1 MLNRNKIFRTV
12 RDTNNSLNV
21 STGRKMDN
29 FYTELLTYKDMVQTK
44 YDKIKGI
51 LNNLKYHHN
60 KIQNL
65 NKNYSNAIYGGGKTD
80 LSKLMKDIDI
90 AIENIDIL
98 IGTDGII
105 NDSKFDNLIKKKTN
119 EIRSS
124 LDLKEWKDDC
134 KLKREDVTEKHK
146 VFFDTASKEL
156 SEIKKEFDENR
167 TYINNLVETIKKI
180 EDSVNQYILDRKL
193 SKDFRQAIKQGIRDL
208 SKLIDDDSKSDFEK
222 FNTYRNNITNGLAYA
237 KEEEALALKL
247 EKDPNAS
254 DDLRILQQFKSNKN
268 NIQFI
273 FNNAT
278 TGYLKIG
285 TGTKRI
291 EFDYTYN
298 PDTKYQ
304 TLNFQNKNDFLKNI
318 YVNVKQNVETF
329 SPSKDYFLDF
339 DTLQII
345 YQQKELNFLV
355 SDIYNKLQDYNK
367 KKEKE
372 KEKEFTKILQY
383 LIDNKIFS
391 TKLILEI
398 EKIIA
403 TATATATATAAA
415 AATATATAPPVA
427 ATATA
432 TAPPVVANP
441 AAPAAAKLVFNNI
454 NDLKK
459 KEHLEELKQN
469 SSFIS
474 QLETELKNLEKSTEG
489 GKQEEKAKEK
499 AEKAEKE
506 KAEKEKAEKEKA
518 EKAEKAEKEKAE
530 KAEKAKEEKLK
541 SSVNKT
547 LEIFKKIR
555 KQIEED
561 YNKEHNLSNQSQKS
575 NEEGNITNTI
585 KSAQTML
592 GFNEEEDESKFT
604 NSIIS
609 SILDNYEK
617 ERLSVNTIEDKIK
630 LDTKFVDILDNL
642 ELNLSDIFK
651 VNFEDK
657 LAFIFFI
664 LILHIVVYSIV
675 ESLIMNDYLTG
686 IVYIMA
692 VYVGVYVAIMFILI
706 LILNKYVNYRMKS
719 VLNYLNTDFNMQL
732 ITMHLFIVFMFYII
746 VLILSQ
752 HIDIFK
758 AEDED
763 DKLQILYRIE
773 VISSIIFI
781 FSGVFVMIL

>member
-1 MLNRNKIFRTV
+1 MLNRNKIFKTV

-51 LNNLKYHHN
+51 LSNLKYHHN

-90 AIENIDIL
+90 VIENIDIL

-105 NDSKFDNLIKKKTN
+105 NASKFDKLIKKKTD
-119 EIRSS
+119 EIKSS
-124 LDLKEWKDDC
+124 LNLREWKDDC
-134 KLKREDVTEKHK
+134 KLKKDQVTEKHK

-208 SKLIDDDSKSDFEK
+208 SKLIDDDSKKDFEK
-222 FNTYRNNITNGLAYA
+222 FNTYKNNITNGLAYA

-247 EKDPNAS
+247 EKDPNSS
-254 DDLRILQQFKSNKN
+254 DDLRILQQFKNDKN

-273 FNNAT
+273 FNSAT

-285 TGTKRI
+285 SKRI
-291 EFDYTYN
+291 EFDYNYDN
-298 PDTKYQ
+298 SDKKYQ
-304 TLNFQNKNDFLKNI
+304 EIKFNTNDFLKHI
-318 YVNVKQNVETF
+318 YVNVKKIDQGETF

-339 DTLQII
+339 DTLKII
-345 YQQKELNFLV
+345 YEQKELKSYV
-355 SDIYNKLQDYNK
+355 SDIYNKLYDYNK
-367 KKEKE
+367 KN
-372 KEKEFTKILQY
+372 EKEFIKILPY
-383 LIDNKIFS
+383 LVDNKIFS
-391 TKLILEI
+391 TELLKKIKEI
-398 EKIIA
+398 IPLS
-403 TATATATATAAA
+403 
-415 AATATATAPPVA
+415 PPD
-427 ATATA
+427 
-432 TAPPVVANP
+432 
-441 AAPAAAKLVFNNI
+441 FDNI

-459 KEHLEELKQN
+459 EGNLNKLNTSNELLIKQ
-469 SSFIS
+469 
-474 QLETELKNLEKSTEG
+474 LKTELDKLKKTKIEG
-489 GKQEEKAKEK
+489 GGGEEEEAEKAKEQKAKEEKEQKAKEK
-499 AEKAEKE
+499 AKE
-506 KAEKEKAEKEKA
+506 D
-518 EKAEKAEKEKAE
+518 
-530 KAEKAKEEKLK
+530 KLK

-561 YNKEHNLSNQSQKS
+561 YDKEHNLSNQPQNP
-575 NEEGNITNTI
+575 NESNITNTI

-592 GFNEEEDESKFT
+592 GLNEEEDESKFT

-609 SILDNYEK
+609 SILENYEK
-617 ERLSVNTIEDKIK
+617 ERLAVNTIEDKIK

-642 ELNLSDIFK
+642 QLNLSDIFK

-675 ESLIMNDYLTG
+675 ESLIMNDYLTD

-692 VYVGVYVAIMFILI
+692 VYVGIYVVIMFILI

-719 VLNYLNTDFNMQL
+719 VLNYLNSDFNMQL

-763 DKLQILYRIE
+763 DKLQVLYRIE

>member
-1 MLNRNKIFRTV
+1 MLNRNKIFKTV

-51 LNNLKYHHN
+51 LSNLKYHHN

-90 AIENIDIL
+90 VIENIDIL

-105 NDSKFDNLIKKKTN
+105 NASKFDKLIKKKTD
-119 EIRSS
+119 EIKSS
-124 LDLKEWKDDC
+124 LNLREWKEDC

-208 SKLIDDDSKSDFEK
+208 SKLIDDDSKKDFEK
-222 FNTYRNNITNGLAYA
+222 FNTYKNNITNGLAYA

-247 EKDPNAS
+247 EKDPNSS
-254 DDLRILQQFKSNKN
+254 DDLRILQQFKNDKN

-273 FNNAT
+273 FNSAT

-285 TGTKRI
+285 GTSKRI
-291 EFDYTYN
+291 DFDYEYN
-298 PDTKYQ
+298 RNSHIKYQ
-304 TLNFQNKNDFLKNI
+304 TLDFQNNNDFLKKI
-318 YVNVKQNVETF
+318 YVNVIKNEQTDTY

-339 DTLQII
+339 NTLQII
-345 YQQKELNFLV
+345 YQQKELNYYV
-355 SDIYNKLQDYNK
+355 SDIYNKLQK
-367 KKEKE
+367 EAGKIEKIIEKKEE
-372 KEKEFTKILQY
+372 KKLNDIKDLINILV
-383 LIDNKIFS
+383 DNKIFS
-391 TKLILEI
+391 IDLLNTTHSI
-398 EKIIA
+398 
-403 TATATATATAAA
+403 
-415 AATATATAPPVA
+415 VNN
-427 ATATA
+427 
-432 TAPPVVANP
+432 V
-441 AAPAAAKLVFNNI
+441 NNI

-459 KEHLEELKQN
+459 EG
-469 SSFIS
+469 
-474 QLETELKNLEKSTEG
+474 NLEKLKTDDTLINKLKEELDKLKKLKTDDTLIKG
-489 GKQEEKAKEK
+489 GVP
-499 AEKAEKE
+499 
-506 KAEKEKAEKEKA
+506 
-518 EKAEKAEKEKAE
+518 
-530 KAEKAKEEKLK
+530 KEEKLK

-561 YNKEHNLSNQSQKS
+561 YDKEHNLSNQPQNP
-575 NEEGNITNTI
+575 NESNITNTI

-592 GFNEEEDESKFT
+592 GLNEEEDESKFT

-609 SILDNYEK
+609 SILENYEK
-617 ERLSVNTIEDKIK
+617 ERLAVNTIEDKIK

-642 ELNLSDIFK
+642 QLNLSDIFK

-675 ESLIMNDYLTG
+675 ESLIMNDYLTD

-692 VYVGVYVAIMFILI
+692 VYVGIYVVIMFILI

-719 VLNYLNTDFNMQL
+719 VLNYLNSDFNMQL

-763 DKLQILYRIE
+763 DKLQVLYRIE

>member
-1 MLNRNKIFRTV
+1 MLNRNKIFKTV

-51 LNNLKYHHN
+51 LSNLKYHHN

-90 AIENIDIL
+90 VIENIDIL

-105 NDSKFDNLIKKKTN
+105 NASKFDKLIKKKTD
-119 EIRSS
+119 EIKSS
-124 LDLKEWKDDC
+124 LNLREWKEDC

-208 SKLIDDDSKSDFEK
+208 SKLIDDDSKKDFEK
-222 FNTYRNNITNGLAYA
+222 FNTYKNNITNGLAYA

-247 EKDPNAS
+247 EKDPNSS
-254 DDLRILQQFKSNKN
+254 DDLRILQQFKNDKN

-273 FNNAT
+273 FNSAT

-285 TGTKRI
+285 GTSKRI
-291 EFDYTYN
+291 EFDYEY
-298 PDTKYQ
+298 DRDSHIKYQ
-304 TLNFQNKNDFLKNI
+304 TLDFQNNNDFLKKI
-318 YVNVKQNVETF
+318 YVNVIKNEQTDTY

-339 DTLQII
+339 NTLQII
-345 YQQKELNFLV
+345 YQQKELNYYV
-355 SDIYNKLQDYNK
+355 SDIYNKLQK
-367 KKEKE
+367 EAGKIEKIIEKKEE
-372 KEKEFTKILQY
+372 KKLNDIKDLINILV
-383 LIDNKIFS
+383 DNKIFS
-391 TKLILEI
+391 IDLLNTTHSI
-398 EKIIA
+398 
-403 TATATATATAAA
+403 
-415 AATATATAPPVA
+415 VNN
-427 ATATA
+427 
-432 TAPPVVANP
+432 V
-441 AAPAAAKLVFNNI
+441 NNI

-459 KEHLEELKQN
+459 EG
-469 SSFIS
+469 
-474 QLETELKNLEKSTEG
+474 NLEKLKTDDTLIKG
-489 GKQEEKAKEK
+489 GVPKED
-499 AEKAEKE
+499 
-506 KAEKEKAEKEKA
+506 
-518 EKAEKAEKEKAE
+518 
-530 KAEKAKEEKLK
+530 KLK

-561 YNKEHNLSNQSQKS
+561 YDKEHNLSNQPQNP
-575 NEEGNITNTI
+575 NESNITNTI

-592 GFNEEEDESKFT
+592 GLNEEEDESKFT

-609 SILDNYEK
+609 SILENYEK
-617 ERLSVNTIEDKIK
+617 ERLAVNTIEDKIK

-642 ELNLSDIFK
+642 QLNLSDIFK

-675 ESLIMNDYLTG
+675 ESLIMNDYLTD

-692 VYVGVYVAIMFILI
+692 VYVGIYVVIMFILI

-719 VLNYLNTDFNMQL
+719 VLNYLNSDFNMQL

-763 DKLQILYRIE
+763 DKLQVLYRIE

>member
-1 MLNRNKIFRTV
+1 MLNRNKIFKTV

-51 LNNLKYHHN
+51 LSNLKYHHN

-90 AIENIDIL
+90 VIENIDIL

-105 NDSKFDNLIKKKTN
+105 NASKFDKLIKKKTD
-119 EIRSS
+119 EIKSS
-124 LDLKEWKDDC
+124 LNLREWKEDC

-208 SKLIDDDSKSDFEK
+208 SKLIDDDSKKDFEK
-222 FNTYRNNITNGLAYA
+222 FNTYKNNITNGLAYA

-247 EKDPNAS
+247 EKDPNSS
-254 DDLRILQQFKSNKN
+254 DDLRILQQFKNDKN

-273 FNNAT
+273 FNSAT

-285 TGTKRI
+285 GTSKRI
-291 EFDYTYN
+291 DFDYEYDRN
-298 PDTKYQ
+298 SHIKYQ
-304 TLNFQNKNDFLKNI
+304 TLDFQNNNDFLKKI
-318 YVNVKQNVETF
+318 YVNVIKNEQTDTY

-339 DTLQII
+339 NTLQII
-345 YQQKELNFLV
+345 YQQKELNYYV
-355 SDIYNKLQDYNK
+355 SDIYNKLQK
-367 KKEKE
+367 EAGKIEKIIEKKEE
-372 KEKEFTKILQY
+372 KKLNDIKDLINILV
-383 LIDNKIFS
+383 DNKIFS
-391 TKLILEI
+391 IDLLNTTHSI
-398 EKIIA
+398 
-403 TATATATATAAA
+403 
-415 AATATATAPPVA
+415 VNN
-427 ATATA
+427 
-432 TAPPVVANP
+432 V
-441 AAPAAAKLVFNNI
+441 NNI

-459 KEHLEELKQN
+459 EG
-469 SSFIS
+469 
-474 QLETELKNLEKSTEG
+474 NLEKLL
-489 GKQEEKAKEK
+489 EKLKTDDTLINK
-499 AEKAEKE
+499 L
-506 KAEKEKAEKEKA
+506 
-518 EKAEKAEKEKAE
+518 
-530 KAEKAKEEKLK
+530 KEELDKLKKLKTDDTLIKGGVPKEDKLK

-561 YNKEHNLSNQSQKS
+561 YDKEHNLSNQPQNP
-575 NEEGNITNTI
+575 NESNITNTI

-592 GFNEEEDESKFT
+592 GLNEEEDESKFT

-609 SILDNYEK
+609 SILENYEK
-617 ERLSVNTIEDKIK
+617 ERLAVNTIEDKIK

-642 ELNLSDIFK
+642 QLNLSDIFK

-675 ESLIMNDYLTG
+675 ESLIMNDYLTD

-692 VYVGVYVAIMFILI
+692 VYVGIYVVIMFILI

-719 VLNYLNTDFNMQL
+719 VLNYLNSDFNMQL

-763 DKLQILYRIE
+763 DKLQVLYRIE

>member
-1 MLNRNKIFRTV
+1 MLNRNKIFKTV

-51 LNNLKYHHN
+51 LSNLKYHHN

-90 AIENIDIL
+90 VIENIDIL

-105 NDSKFDNLIKKKTN
+105 NASKFDKLIKKKTD
-119 EIRSS
+119 EIKSS
-124 LDLKEWKDDC
+124 LNLREWKEDC

-208 SKLIDDDSKSDFEK
+208 SKLIDDDSKKDFEK
-222 FNTYRNNITNGLAYA
+222 FNTYKNNITNGLAYA

-247 EKDPNAS
+247 EKDPNSS
-254 DDLRILQQFKSNKN
+254 DDLRILQQFKNDKN

-273 FNNAT
+273 FNSAT

-285 TGTKRI
+285 GTSKRI
-291 EFDYTYN
+291 DFDYEYDRN
-298 PDTKYQ
+298 SHIKYQ
-304 TLNFQNKNDFLKNI
+304 TLDFQNNNDFLKKI
-318 YVNVKQNVETF
+318 YVNVIKNEQTDTY

-339 DTLQII
+339 NTLQII
-345 YQQKELNFLV
+345 YQQKELNYYV
-355 SDIYNKLQDYNK
+355 SDIYNKLQK
-367 KKEKE
+367 EAGKIEKIIEKKEE
-372 KEKEFTKILQY
+372 KKLNDIKDLINILV
-383 LIDNKIFS
+383 DNKIFS
-391 TKLILEI
+391 IDLLNTTHSI
-398 EKIIA
+398 
-403 TATATATATAAA
+403 
-415 AATATATAPPVA
+415 VNN
-427 ATATA
+427 
-432 TAPPVVANP
+432 V
-441 AAPAAAKLVFNNI
+441 NNI

-459 KEHLEELKQN
+459 EG
-469 SSFIS
+469 
-474 QLETELKNLEKSTEG
+474 NLEKLKTDDTLIN
-489 GKQEEKAKEK
+489 KL
-499 AEKAEKE
+499 
-506 KAEKEKAEKEKA
+506 
-518 EKAEKAEKEKAE
+518 
-530 KAEKAKEEKLK
+530 KEELDKLKKLKTDDTLIKGGVPKEDKLK

-561 YNKEHNLSNQSQKS
+561 YDKEHNLSNQPQNP
-575 NEEGNITNTI
+575 NESNITNTI

-592 GFNEEEDESKFT
+592 GLNEEEDESKFT

-609 SILDNYEK
+609 SILENYEK
-617 ERLSVNTIEDKIK
+617 ERLAVNTIEDKIK

-642 ELNLSDIFK
+642 QLNLSDIFK

-675 ESLIMNDYLTG
+675 ESLIMNDYLTD

-692 VYVGVYVAIMFILI
+692 VYVGIYVVIMFILI

-719 VLNYLNTDFNMQL
+719 VLNYLNSDFNMQL

-763 DKLQILYRIE
+763 DKLQVLYRIE

>member
-1 MLNRNKIFRTV
+1 MLNRNKIFKTV
-12 RDTNNSLNV
+12 RDTTDTLNV

-51 LNNLKYHHN
+51 LSNLKYHHN

-119 EIRSS
+119 EIMSS

-254 DDLRILQQFKSNKN
+254 DDLRILQQFKNNKN

-285 TGTKRI
+285 SGSKRI
-291 EFDYTYN
+291 DFDYNYDDG
-298 PDTKYQ
+298 DTTNIYKK
-304 TLNFQNKNDFLKNI
+304 LNFPNNDFLNHI

-339 DTLQII
+339 GTLQII
-345 YQQKELNFLV
+345 YEQKELKSYV
-355 SDIYNKLQDYNK
+355 SDIYNKLQ
-367 KKEKE
+367 KEKE
-372 KEKEFTKILQY
+372 NIKQDNIKKILNI
-383 LIDNKIFS
+383 LVDNKIFS
-391 TKLILEI
+391 TKLLTKIGEGI
-398 EKIIA
+398 EFNNI
-403 TATATATATAAA
+403 
-415 AATATATAPPVA
+415 
-427 ATATA
+427 
-432 TAPPVVANP
+432 
-441 AAPAAAKLVFNNI
+441 NNI

-459 KEHLEELKQN
+459 KEILEKIE
-469 SSFIS
+469 
-474 QLETELKNLEKSTEG
+474 QLEQSKLTELIGILEQEFNKLKEQKEQKG
-489 GKQEEKAKEK
+489 GGAKED
-499 AEKAEKE
+499 
-506 KAEKEKAEKEKA
+506 
-518 EKAEKAEKEKAE
+518 
-530 KAEKAKEEKLK
+530 KLK

-561 YNKEHNLSNQSQKS
+561 YDKEHNLSNQPQ
-575 NEEGNITNTI
+575 NPNEGNITNTI

-592 GFNEEEDESKFT
+592 GLNEEEDESKFT

-609 SILDNYEK
+609 SILENYEK
-617 ERLSVNTIEDKIK
+617 ERLAVNTIEDKIK

-642 ELNLSDIFK
+642 QLNLSDIFK

-675 ESLIMNDYLTG
+675 ESLIMNDYLTD

-692 VYVGVYVAIMFILI
+692 VYVGVYVVIMFILI

-719 VLNYLNTDFNMQL
+719 VLNYLNSDFNMQL

-763 DKLQILYRIE
+763 DKLQVLYRIE

>member
-1 MLNRNKIFRTV
+1 MLNRNKIFKTV

-29 FYTELLTYKDMVQTK
+29 FYTELLTYKDMVQAK

-119 EIRSS
+119 EIMSS

-134 KLKREDVTEKHK
+134 KLKRDQVTEKHK

-208 SKLIDDDSKSDFEK
+208 SKLIDDDNKKDFEK

-254 DDLRILQQFKSNKN
+254 DDLRILQQFKNNKN

-285 TGTKRI
+285 SKRI
-291 EFDYTYN
+291 EFDYNYKEDN
-298 PDTKYQ
+298 NIYKK
-304 TLNFQNKNDFLKNI
+304 LNFQNNNDFLKNI
-318 YVNVKQNVETF
+318 YVNVKKTGDTF

-339 DTLQII
+339 DTLQNI
-345 YQQKELNFLV
+345 YEQKELNFSV
-355 SDIYNKLQDYNK
+355 SDIHNKLQNYNK
-367 KKEKE
+367 TEEIKTEEIKREEIKTE
-372 KEKEFTKILQY
+372 DVEKILNI
-383 LIDNKIFS
+383 LVDNKIFS
-391 TKLILEI
+391 IKLLQEI
-398 EKIIA
+398 ETSNSA
-403 TATATATATAAA
+403 
-415 AATATATAPPVA
+415 
-427 ATATA
+427 
-432 TAPPVVANP
+432 
-441 AAPAAAKLVFNNI
+441 LVFNNI
-454 NDLKK
+454 NDLKTANFLNKLESNDDLINFK
-459 KEHLEELKQN
+459 KELKQ
-469 SSFIS
+469 
-474 QLETELKNLEKSTEG
+474 ELEKLKKPKIEG
-489 GKQEEKAKEK
+489 GIPETEKAKEAK
-499 AEKAEKE
+499 TKE
-506 KAEKEKAEKEKA
+506 KAEKEKKQKEQQ
-518 EKAEKAEKEKAE
+518 
-530 KAEKAKEEKLK
+530 EKAKEDKLK

-561 YNKEHNLSNQSQKS
+561 YDKEHNLSNQPQ
-575 NEEGNITNTI
+575 NPNEGNITNTI

-592 GFNEEEDESKFT
+592 GLNEEEDESKFT

-609 SILDNYEK
+609 SILENYEK
-617 ERLSVNTIEDKIK
+617 ERLAVNTIEDKIK

-642 ELNLSDIFK
+642 QLNLSDIFK

-675 ESLIMNDYLTG
+675 ESLIMNDYLTD

-692 VYVGVYVAIMFILI
+692 VYVGVYVVIMFILI

-719 VLNYLNTDFNMQL
+719 ILNYLNTDFNMQL

>member
-1 MLNRNKIFRTV
+1 MLNRNKIFKTV

-51 LNNLKYHHN
+51 LSNLKYHHN

-90 AIENIDIL
+90 VIENIDIL

-105 NDSKFDNLIKKKTN
+105 NASKFDKLIKKKTD
-119 EIRSS
+119 EIKSS
-124 LDLKEWKDDC
+124 LNLREWKEDC

-208 SKLIDDDSKSDFEK
+208 SKLIDDDSKKDFEK
-222 FNTYRNNITNGLAYA
+222 FNTYKNNITNGLAYA

-247 EKDPNAS
+247 EKDPNSS
-254 DDLRILQQFKSNKN
+254 DDLRILQQFKNDKN

-273 FNNAT
+273 FNSAT

-285 TGTKRI
+285 GTSKRI
-291 EFDYTYN
+291 KFDYEYDRN
-298 PDTKYQ
+298 SHIKYQ
-304 TLNFQNKNDFLKNI
+304 TLDFQNNNDFLKKI
-318 YVNVKQNVETF
+318 YVNVIKNEQTDTY

-339 DTLQII
+339 NTLQII
-345 YQQKELNFLV
+345 YQQKELNYYV
-355 SDIYNKLQDYNK
+355 SDIYNKLQK
-367 KKEKE
+367 EAGKIEKIIEKKEE
-372 KEKEFTKILQY
+372 KKLNDIKDLINILV
-383 LIDNKIFS
+383 DNKIFS
-391 TKLILEI
+391 IDLLNTTHSI
-398 EKIIA
+398 
-403 TATATATATAAA
+403 
-415 AATATATAPPVA
+415 VNN
-427 ATATA
+427 
-432 TAPPVVANP
+432 V
-441 AAPAAAKLVFNNI
+441 NNI

-459 KEHLEELKQN
+459 EG
-469 SSFIS
+469 
-474 QLETELKNLEKSTEG
+474 NLEKLLEKLKTDDTLINKLKEELDKLKKLKTDDTLIKG
-489 GKQEEKAKEK
+489 GVP
-499 AEKAEKE
+499 
-506 KAEKEKAEKEKA
+506 
-518 EKAEKAEKEKAE
+518 
-530 KAEKAKEEKLK
+530 KEEKLK

-561 YNKEHNLSNQSQKS
+561 YDKEHNLSNQPQNP
-575 NEEGNITNTI
+575 NESNITNTI

-592 GFNEEEDESKFT
+592 GLNEEEDESKFT

-609 SILDNYEK
+609 SILENYEK
-617 ERLSVNTIEDKIK
+617 ERLAVNTIEDKIK

-642 ELNLSDIFK
+642 QLNLSDIFK

-675 ESLIMNDYLTG
+675 ESLIMNDYLTD

-692 VYVGVYVAIMFILI
+692 VYVGIYVVIMFILI

-719 VLNYLNTDFNMQL
+719 VLNYLNSDFNMQL

-763 DKLQILYRIE
+763 DKLQVLYRIE

>member
-1 MLNRNKIFRTV
+1 MLNRNKIFKTV

-51 LNNLKYHHN
+51 LSNLKYHHN

-90 AIENIDIL
+90 VIENIDIL

-105 NDSKFDNLIKKKTN
+105 NASKFDKLIKKKTD
-119 EIRSS
+119 EIKSS
-124 LDLKEWKDDC
+124 LNLREWKEDC

-208 SKLIDDDSKSDFEK
+208 SKLIDDDSKKDFEK
-222 FNTYRNNITNGLAYA
+222 FNTYKNNITNGLAYA

-247 EKDPNAS
+247 EKDPNSS
-254 DDLRILQQFKSNKN
+254 DDLRILQQFKNDKN

-273 FNNAT
+273 FNSAT

-285 TGTKRI
+285 GTSKRI
-291 EFDYTYN
+291 EFDYEYDRN
-298 PDTKYQ
+298 SHIKYQ
-304 TLNFQNKNDFLKNI
+304 TLDFQNNNDFLKKI
-318 YVNVKQNVETF
+318 YVNVIKNEQTDTY

-339 DTLQII
+339 NTLQII
-345 YQQKELNFLV
+345 YQQKELNYYV
-355 SDIYNKLQDYNK
+355 SDIYNKLQK
-367 KKEKE
+367 EAGKIEKIIEKKEE
-372 KEKEFTKILQY
+372 KKLNDIKDLINILV
-383 LIDNKIFS
+383 DNKIFS
-391 TKLILEI
+391 IDLLNTTHSI
-398 EKIIA
+398 
-403 TATATATATAAA
+403 
-415 AATATATAPPVA
+415 VNN
-427 ATATA
+427 
-432 TAPPVVANP
+432 V
-441 AAPAAAKLVFNNI
+441 NNI

-459 KEHLEELKQN
+459 EG
-469 SSFIS
+469 
-474 QLETELKNLEKSTEG
+474 NLEKLL
-489 GKQEEKAKEK
+489 EKLKTDDTLINK
-499 AEKAEKE
+499 L
-506 KAEKEKAEKEKA
+506 
-518 EKAEKAEKEKAE
+518 
-530 KAEKAKEEKLK
+530 KEELDKLKKLKTDDTLIKGGVPKEDKLK

-561 YNKEHNLSNQSQKS
+561 YDKEHNLSNQPQNP
-575 NEEGNITNTI
+575 NESNITNTI

-592 GFNEEEDESKFT
+592 GLNEEEDESKFT

-609 SILDNYEK
+609 SILENYEK
-617 ERLSVNTIEDKIK
+617 ERLAVNTIEDKIK

-642 ELNLSDIFK
+642 QLNLSDIFK

-675 ESLIMNDYLTG
+675 ESLIMNDYLTD

-692 VYVGVYVAIMFILI
+692 VYVGIYVVIMFILI

-719 VLNYLNTDFNMQL
+719 VLNYLNSDFNMQL

-763 DKLQILYRIE
+763 DKLQVLYRIE

>member
-1 MLNRNKIFRTV
+1 MLNRNKIFKTV
-12 RDTNNSLNV
+12 RDTTDTLNV

-90 AIENIDIL
+90 VIENIDIL

-105 NDSKFDNLIKKKTN
+105 SESKFDKLIKKKTN
-119 EIRSS
+119 EIKES
-124 LDLKEWKDDC
+124 LDLGEWKENY
-134 KLKREDVTEKHK
+134 KLKKDQVTEKHK

-167 TYINNLVETIKKI
+167 TYINNLVETIKKF

-193 SKDFRQAIKQGIRDL
+193 SKDFRQIIKQGIRDL
-208 SKLIDDDSKSDFEK
+208 SKLIDDDSKKDFEK

-237 KEEEALALKL
+237 KEEEALVLKL
-247 EKDPNAS
+247 EKDPNSS
-254 DDLRILQQFKSNKN
+254 DDLRILQQFKNDKN

-273 FNNAT
+273 FNSET

-285 TGTKRI
+285 SKKI
-291 EFDYTYN
+291 EFDYNYKEGDNTYN
-298 PDTKYQ
+298 TYKK
-304 TLNFQNKNDFLKNI
+304 LNFQNNDILKHI
-318 YVNVKQNVETF
+318 YVNVKKTGDTF

-339 DTLQII
+339 EILQNI
-345 YQQKELNFLV
+345 YEQKELKSYV
-355 SDIYNKLQDYNK
+355 SDIYNKLQGYA
-367 KKEKE
+367 KKEEDRIKE
-372 KEKEFTKILQY
+372 KLTDILNI
-383 LIDNKIFS
+383 LVDNKFFS
-391 TKLILEI
+391 NYLLKS
-398 EKIIA
+398 IA
-403 TATATATATAAA
+403 TATTGTAG
-415 AATATATAPPVA
+415 TAP
-427 ATATA
+427 
-432 TAPPVVANP
+432 
-441 AAPAAAKLVFNNI
+441 VFNNI

-459 KEHLEELKQN
+459 QEIFKELNSDNTIIPQLKAELDKLKKTKIEGGVLEE
-469 SSFIS
+469 
-474 QLETELKNLEKSTEG
+474 ET
-489 GKQEEKAKEK
+489 AKV
-499 AEKAEKE
+499 
-506 KAEKEKAEKEKA
+506 
-518 EKAEKAEKEKAE
+518 
-530 KAEKAKEEKLK
+530 EKLK

-561 YNKEHNLSNQSQKS
+561 YDKEYNLSNQPQNP
-575 NEEGNITNTI
+575 NESNITNTI

-592 GFNEEEDESKFT
+592 GLNEEEDESKFT

-609 SILDNYEK
+609 SILENYEK

-675 ESLIMNDYLTG
+675 ESLIMNDYLTD

-763 DKLQILYRIE
+763 DKLQVLYRIE

>member
-1 MLNRNKIFRTV
+1 MLNRNKIFKTV

-29 FYTELLTYKDMVQTK
+29 FYTELLTYKDMVQAK

-90 AIENIDIL
+90 VIENIDIL

-105 NDSKFDNLIKKKTN
+105 NDSKFDKLILKKTN
-119 EIRSS
+119 EIKSS
-124 LDLKEWKDDC
+124 LDLKQWNDDS

-208 SKLIDDDSKSDFEK
+208 SKLIDDDSKKDFEK
-222 FNTYRNNITNGLAYA
+222 FNTYKNNITNGLAYA

-254 DDLRILQQFKSNKN
+254 DDLRILQQFKNNKN

-285 TGTKRI
+285 SGSKRI
-291 EFDYTYN
+291 DFDYNYADGDNNTY
-298 PDTKYQ
+298 KK
-304 TLNFQNKNDFLKNI
+304 LNFDSNDILKNI
-318 YVNVKQNVETF
+318 YVNVKKNGDTF

-339 DTLQII
+339 DTLQNI
-345 YQQKELNFLV
+345 YEQKELNFSV
-355 SDIYNKLQDYNK
+355 SDIHNKLQHYNK
-367 KKEKE
+367 TKEIKTE
-372 KEKEFTKILQY
+372 DVKKILNI
-383 LIDNKIFS
+383 LVDNKIFS
-391 TKLILEI
+391 TQLLTIII
-398 EKIIA
+398 EEGIE
-403 TATATATATAAA
+403 
-415 AATATATAPPVA
+415 
-427 ATATA
+427 
-432 TAPPVVANP
+432 
-441 AAPAAAKLVFNNI
+441 FNNI

-459 KEHLEELKQN
+459 KEILQKIEQSNIIEILKQ
-469 SSFIS
+469 
-474 QLETELKNLEKSTEG
+474 ELEKLEKPKTEG
-489 GKQEEKAKEK
+489 GGDPEKAKED
-499 AEKAEKE
+499 
-506 KAEKEKAEKEKA
+506 
-518 EKAEKAEKEKAE
+518 
-530 KAEKAKEEKLK
+530 KLK

-561 YNKEHNLSNQSQKS
+561 YDKEHNLSNQPQ
-575 NEEGNITNTI
+575 NPNEGNITNTI

-592 GFNEEEDESKFT
+592 GLNEEEDESKFT

-609 SILDNYEK
+609 SILENYEK
-617 ERLSVNTIEDKIK
+617 ERLAVNTIEDKIK

-675 ESLIMNDYLTG
+675 ESLIMNDYLTD

-692 VYVGVYVAIMFILI
+692 VYVGVYVVIIFILI

-719 VLNYLNTDFNMQL
+719 ILNYLNTDFNMQL

>member
-1 MLNRNKIFRTV
+1 MLNRNKIFKTV

-51 LNNLKYHHN
+51 LSNLKYHHN

-90 AIENIDIL
+90 VIENIDIL

-105 NDSKFDNLIKKKTN
+105 NASKFDKLIKKKTD
-119 EIRSS
+119 EIKSS
-124 LDLKEWKDDC
+124 LNLREWKEDC

-208 SKLIDDDSKSDFEK
+208 SKLIDDDSKKDFEK
-222 FNTYRNNITNGLAYA
+222 FNTYKNNITNGLAYA

-247 EKDPNAS
+247 EKDPNSS
-254 DDLRILQQFKSNKN
+254 DDLRILQQFKNDKN

-273 FNNAT
+273 FNSAT

-285 TGTKRI
+285 GTSKRI
-291 EFDYTYN
+291 EFDYEYDSN
-298 PDTKYQ
+298 SHIKYQ
-304 TLNFQNKNDFLKNI
+304 TLDFQNNNDFLKKI
-318 YVNVKQNVETF
+318 YVNVIKNEQTDTY

-339 DTLQII
+339 NTLQII
-345 YQQKELNFLV
+345 YQQKELNYYV
-355 SDIYNKLQDYNK
+355 SDIYNKLQK
-367 KKEKE
+367 EAGKIEKIIEKKEE
-372 KEKEFTKILQY
+372 KKLNDIKDLINILV
-383 LIDNKIFS
+383 DNKIFS
-391 TKLILEI
+391 IDLLNTTHSI
-398 EKIIA
+398 
-403 TATATATATAAA
+403 
-415 AATATATAPPVA
+415 VNN
-427 ATATA
+427 
-432 TAPPVVANP
+432 V
-441 AAPAAAKLVFNNI
+441 NNI

-459 KEHLEELKQN
+459 EG
-469 SSFIS
+469 
-474 QLETELKNLEKSTEG
+474 NLEKLKTDDTLIKG
-489 GKQEEKAKEK
+489 GVPKED
-499 AEKAEKE
+499 
-506 KAEKEKAEKEKA
+506 
-518 EKAEKAEKEKAE
+518 
-530 KAEKAKEEKLK
+530 KLK

-561 YNKEHNLSNQSQKS
+561 YDKEHNLSNQPQNP
-575 NEEGNITNTI
+575 NESNITNTI

-592 GFNEEEDESKFT
+592 GLNEEEDESKFT

-609 SILDNYEK
+609 SILENYEK
-617 ERLSVNTIEDKIK
+617 ERLAVNTIEDKIK

-642 ELNLSDIFK
+642 QLNLSDIFK

-675 ESLIMNDYLTG
+675 ESLIMNDYLTD

-692 VYVGVYVAIMFILI
+692 VYVGIYVVIMFILI

-719 VLNYLNTDFNMQL
+719 VLNYLNSDFNMQL

-763 DKLQILYRIE
+763 DKLQVLYRIE

>member
-1 MLNRNKIFRTV
+1 MLNRNKIFKTV

-51 LNNLKYHHN
+51 LSNLKYHHN

-90 AIENIDIL
+90 VIENIDIL

-105 NDSKFDNLIKKKTN
+105 NASKFDKLIKKKTD
-119 EIRSS
+119 EIKSS
-124 LDLKEWKDDC
+124 LNLREWKEDC

-208 SKLIDDDSKSDFEK
+208 SKLIDDDSKKDFEK
-222 FNTYRNNITNGLAYA
+222 FNTYKNNITNGLAYA

-247 EKDPNAS
+247 EKDPNSS
-254 DDLRILQQFKSNKN
+254 DDLRILQQFKNDKN

-273 FNNAT
+273 FNSAT

-285 TGTKRI
+285 GTSKRI
-291 EFDYTYN
+291 EFDYEY
-298 PDTKYQ
+298 DRDSHIKYQ
-304 TLNFQNKNDFLKNI
+304 TLDFQNNNDFLKKI
-318 YVNVKQNVETF
+318 YVNVIKNEQTDTY

-339 DTLQII
+339 NTLQII
-345 YQQKELNFLV
+345 YQQKELNYYV
-355 SDIYNKLQDYNK
+355 SDIYNKLQK
-367 KKEKE
+367 EAGKIEKIIEKKEE
-372 KEKEFTKILQY
+372 KKLNDIKDLINILV
-383 LIDNKIFS
+383 DNKIFS
-391 TKLILEI
+391 IDLLNTTHSI
-398 EKIIA
+398 
-403 TATATATATAAA
+403 
-415 AATATATAPPVA
+415 VNN
-427 ATATA
+427 
-432 TAPPVVANP
+432 V
-441 AAPAAAKLVFNNI
+441 NNI

-459 KEHLEELKQN
+459 EG
-469 SSFIS
+469 
-474 QLETELKNLEKSTEG
+474 NLEKLKTDDTLIN
-489 GKQEEKAKEK
+489 KL
-499 AEKAEKE
+499 
-506 KAEKEKAEKEKA
+506 
-518 EKAEKAEKEKAE
+518 
-530 KAEKAKEEKLK
+530 KEELDKLKKLKTDDTLIKGGVPKEDKLK

-561 YNKEHNLSNQSQKS
+561 YDKEHNLSNQPQNP
-575 NEEGNITNTI
+575 NESNITNTI

-592 GFNEEEDESKFT
+592 GLNEEEDESKFT

-609 SILDNYEK
+609 SILENYEK
-617 ERLSVNTIEDKIK
+617 ERLAVNTIEDKIK

-642 ELNLSDIFK
+642 QLNLSDIFK

-675 ESLIMNDYLTG
+675 ESLIMNDYLTD

-692 VYVGVYVAIMFILI
+692 VYVGIYVVIMFILI

-719 VLNYLNTDFNMQL
+719 VLNYLNSDFNMQL

-763 DKLQILYRIE
+763 DKLQVLYRIE